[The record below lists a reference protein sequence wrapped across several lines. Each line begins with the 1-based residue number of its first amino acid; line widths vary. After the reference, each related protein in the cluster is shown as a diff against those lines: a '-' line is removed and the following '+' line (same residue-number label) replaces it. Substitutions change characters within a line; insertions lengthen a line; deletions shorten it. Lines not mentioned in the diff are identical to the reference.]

1 MKKSKTG
8 LPILNRE
15 EVNQFIER
23 WKQSSRTKGILL
35 MGLPGVGKTTILKN
49 LLHTHND
56 YVSTDQLVIRYMHQG
71 IEGVSMNGQLHV
83 PQKLIDDLGTE
94 GFASHFG
101 NKVDIIGM
109 LIQDLYSRNIPKH
122 FTTNLNMEEL
132 KERYGMR
139 VVDRL
144 KEMCHI
150 IVLEDTS
157 FRKLPSDIFED
168 LEKDIAAKEEARKKF
183 EETEE
188 YRKKQEEN
196 QTLDEFYEN
205 ITTNG

>member
-15 EVNQFIER
+15 ELQTFINR
-23 WKQSSRTKGILL
+23 WKETSKTKGILL

-49 LLHTHND
+49 LLYND
-56 YVSTDQLVIRYMHQG
+56 TECISTDELVIRYMHQG

-94 GFASHFG
+94 ALSTHFG
-101 NKVDIIGM
+101 NKVDLIGM
-109 LIQDLYSRNIPKH
+109 LIQDLYAKRIPKH

-132 KERYGMR
+132 TERYGPR

-144 KEMCHI
+144 KEMCYI

-157 FRKLPSDIFED
+157 FRKLSEDIFED
-168 LEKDIAAKEEARKKF
+168 IEKDITATKEAKKKWEEAEKERKRKRD
-183 EETEE
+183 EEWEE
-188 YRKKQEEN
+188 FNFPKSL
-196 QTLDEFYEN
+196 TS
-205 ITTNG
+205 